1 MSNNSNRFFLHHIDC
16 ICCSAEKL
24 PQVCK
29 LVERGTEYL
38 DTDLFLSKSKRLISP
53 RTCQS
58 LFSYSLF
65 CFAALEVVF
74 DGMEI
79 MKRECLNK
87 ME

>member
-1 MSNNSNRFFLHHIDC
+1 MSNNGNRFFLHHIDC
-16 ICCSAEKL
+16 TCYSAEKL
-24 PQVCK
+24 PQDCK
-29 LVERGTEYL
+29 LVERGTEHL

-58 LFSYSLF
+58 LISYCLF

-79 MKRECLNK
+79 MKRERLK
-87 ME
+87 KRE